1 MQYLEQYPI
10 STIRGALHALAAE
23 KEDLGL
29 SSSFLLGLGA
39 CAGSTSSVV
48 FRGIAVGI
56 ALGIAL
62 SIALVLL

>member
-29 SSSFLLGLGA
+29 SSSFLLGLAA
-39 CAGSTSSVV
+39 CAGSSSSVV
-48 FRGIAVGI
+48 FGGIAVGV

-62 SIALVLL
+62 VLL